1 MHGEA
6 ASCLWYLTVELMC
19 ARRSVAGHFC
29 VSTHC
34 FAGVSSHHAFL
45 INRWIAPVASHSS
58 MASRTHNRWNPP
70 AVSSSAAGKPHA
82 VASQSSIACRTH
94 NRWNSP
100 AVSFVR
106 RRWKAPVAPP
116 RLHCLLDFVDCWNP
130 PAVFFIPCRL
140 PLECSSF
147 SSKLRCSWDTLRRLD
162 PASCLLHPWV
172 TSVLLKRQYS
182 LIIVKMWKKL

>member
-106 RRWKAPVAPP
+106 RRWKAQLLPRGSIACWTLSTAGTRQLSSSSPAGCRWNAPVSP
-116 RLHCLLDFVDCWNP
+116 RSCVARGTLSDGWIP
-130 PAVFFIPCRL
+130 PAVFFIR
-140 PLECSSF
+140 E
-147 SSKLRCSWDTLRRLD
+147 LR
-162 PASCLLHPWV
+162 V
-172 TSVLLKRQYS
+172 FY
-182 LIIVKMWKKL
+182 